1 MRMSAPC
8 FRSVRG
14 TLRGVEWAVVASGRR
29 LLVAVAIAVVVGLL
43 AISPP
48 GAAFAERWDLAHY
61 TQHAAIFIP
70 AAVVAFAVRDGMRSK
85 PIHPYVALGMGA
97 VALVLDLASLLPP
110 FDTAI
115 DENEALH
122 TAQHGLIVVAGVL
135 VGWAI
140 RDVIAFGR
148 GPVRTTPAAP
158 AER

>member
-1 MRMSAPC
+1 M
-8 FRSVRG
+8 
-14 TLRGVEWAVVASGRR
+14 EWAVVASGRR
-29 LLVAVAIAVVVGLL
+29 LVIAVVIAVAVGLL

-48 GAAFAERWDLAHY
+48 GAALAERWDLAHF

-70 AAVVAFAVRDGMRSK
+70 GAVVAFAVRDGMRSK
-85 PIHPYVALGMGA
+85 PIHPYIALTMGA
-97 VALVLDLASLLPP
+97 VALILDIASLLPP

-122 TAQHGLIVVAGVL
+122 TAQHGLIVLAGVL

-148 GPVRTTPAAP
+148 GPVRTTPTASAG
-158 AER
+158 R